1 VPFKE
6 FDGTVLHWALSEGC
20 IQTSYAPDM
29 KGSLAEFQ
37 AALAAW
43 DEQSCSE
50 LCFTAPVESTV
61 PADDFSQR
69 RLHLVSGAPEGSDGN
84 KVQSVL
90 TLRLSTGRIL
100 QGVIHVNTALP
111 GEVTRGD
118 WLAAVGK
125 ALGMGTPAAG
135 VDSVLSPER
144 PQPRTALTEP
154 DTESF
159 CRLYGRPT
167 FCGD

>member
-1 VPFKE
+1 V
-6 FDGTVLHWALSEGC
+6 
-20 IQTSYAPDM
+20 
-29 KGSLAEFQ
+29 
-37 AALAAW
+37 
-43 DEQSCSE
+43 
-50 LCFTAPVESTV
+50 
-61 PADDFSQR
+61 R
-69 RLHLVSGAPEGSDGN
+69 
-84 KVQSVL
+84 SVL

-144 PQPRTALTEP
+144 PQPRTALTER
-154 DTESF
+154 DLESF